1 MGGTWHGSYE
11 SVVSSLGEAIK
22 KGRRVVF
29 VGLGKRAVS
38 AARVLRARGIEV
50 CILEQQSVER
60 TRRAWLGDSFLSSTE
75 ISEFGVVF
83 DVDGEKVVPYL
94 LEACAAILSP
104 GVSIESSVPGI
115 LSRLMIPTYS
125 HIELDMYLKSQ
136 ESVLIVGTNGKTSTA
151 SLIATMT
158 KYTSRHDGV
167 GTPTSEK
174 GTLSQY
180 EIVTASA
187 LELEASHHLKP
198 RVAACVNAAP
208 AFLERYGSQ
217 DRYITTLR
225 KAFDNQSS
233 ADFCVIN
240 CDDPNAFKV
249 LAGKPGNRI
258 GISEH
263 LRSQDSKKLD
273 GWVRIEGR
281 QLYADIFGEAQNF
294 HLSGGFWT
302 DRHNVY
308 NAAIAVGV
316 ATVLG
321 VSNEVIQTVL
331 LTCKPEKYRQSWVVS
346 PRSGIPV
353 CNDAKSTNVYATRA
367 ALSAA
372 RSRYPDLQVVL
383 IMGGIAQEAEWFSFI
398 GEFRESVCRTV
409 CFGEDASLL
418 ARACRCEG
426 VDAVEVE
433 SFAEAVRLGYK
444 EASEQSKRL
453 LLLSPGCLSLD
464 EFRSYRE
471 RGRMFDEYLQS
482 LDI

>member
-1 MGGTWHGSYE
+1 M
-11 SVVSSLGEAIK
+11 VSSLGKSIR
-22 KGRRVVF
+22 KGQRIVF

-38 AARVLRARGIEV
+38 AARILRARGNEV
-50 CILEQQSVER
+50 CILEQQSLER
-60 TRRAWLGDSFLSSTE
+60 THRAWLGDSFLSSTE
-75 ISEFGVVF
+75 MSELGVVF
-83 DVDGEKVVPYL
+83 DVDGERVVPYL
-94 LEACAAILSP
+94 SEACAAILSP
-104 GVSIESSVPGI
+104 GVSVESSVPGI

-125 HIELDMYLKSQ
+125 HIELDMYLKNQ

-151 SLIATMT
+151 SLVTTMT
-158 KYTSRHDGV
+158 TYTSRQDGV
-167 GTPTSEK
+167 CTPTSAK
-174 GTLSQY
+174 STLSQY
-180 EIVTASA
+180 EIFSASA
-187 LELEASHHLKP
+187 LELEASNHLKP

-217 DRYITTLR
+217 DRYIATLR
-225 KAFDNQSS
+225 KAFYNQSS
-233 ADFCVIN
+233 TDFCVIN
-240 CDDPNAFKV
+240 CDDPNAPKL
-249 LAGKPGNRI
+249 LAGKPGGRI

-263 LRSQDSKKLD
+263 PRSKDSKKLD
-273 GWVRIEGR
+273 GWVRIEDR
-281 QLYADIFGEAQNF
+281 QLYADIFGETQNF
-294 HLSGGFWT
+294 DLSGGFWT

-308 NAAIAVGV
+308 NAAMAVGI

-321 VSNEVIQTVL
+321 VSDEVIQSVL
-331 LTCKPEKYRQSWVVS
+331 LTCKPEKYRQSWAVS
-346 PRSGIPV
+346 PLSGIPV

-372 RSRYPDLQVVL
+372 RSRYPDIQVVL

-471 RGRMFDEYLQS
+471 RGRLFDECLQT
-482 LDI
+482 LDV